1 MTFVARY
8 QILQHCKIWWLR
20 YTVSVRQ
27 WLNPTLGVCTSMHKP
42 SSQGVTK
49 KYYMSLIE
57 GKVICYVQHW
67 VDFETESLKILW
79 STSCSF

>member
-1 MTFVARY
+1 
-8 QILQHCKIWWLR
+8 
-20 YTVSVRQ
+20 
-27 WLNPTLGVCTSMHKP
+27 
-42 SSQGVTK
+42 
-49 KYYMSLIE
+49 MSLIE